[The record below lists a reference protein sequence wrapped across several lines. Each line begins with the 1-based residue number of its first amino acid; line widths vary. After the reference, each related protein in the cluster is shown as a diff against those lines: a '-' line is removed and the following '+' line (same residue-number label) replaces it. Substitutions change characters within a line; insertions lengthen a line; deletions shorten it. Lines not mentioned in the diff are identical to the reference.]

1 MADPVEVAALENC
14 LHPFCIAHFST
25 LEIPPIMA
33 SRFRETRD
41 IWHFLWTDIG
51 IFENLKAG
59 RPIQKPSE
67 AYRMYEVRFHG
78 RGGQGAVMAAQALAS
93 AAFQEGGYATAFPFF
108 GAERRGAPVLAFTRI
123 DNKRIYRKTQVY
135 EPDFVVV
142 LDEGLVDTVNV
153 VEGLKKG
160 GMVIVN
166 TAKKPEDV
174 DVGIDVKI
182 ATVDATSVALEV
194 LKQPATNSAILGA
207 IAKATGLVKIE
218 SVEKGIMQVFGDRL
232 GAKVGELNGKAAR
245 VAYDRTIV
253 GVTKGHRLLKTAKKW
268 LPDVNELPLGGAS
281 IPMKTEAGLVGPGSF
296 VESKTG
302 SWRVFKP
309 EYDNEKCIMC
319 NFCWFYCPEGCIDR
333 NGDRMEF
340 DLDYCKGCGIC
351 SNECPVEAIKMV
363 R

>member
-1 MADPVEVAALENC
+1 
-14 LHPFCIAHFST
+14 
-25 LEIPPIMA
+25 
-33 SRFRETRD
+33 
-41 IWHFLWTDIG
+41 
-51 IFENLKAG
+51 
-59 RPIQKPSE
+59 
-67 AYRMYEVRFHG
+67 MYEVRFHG

-123 DNKRIYRKTQVY
+123 DKKKIYRKTQVY

-142 LDEGLVDTVNV
+142 LDEGLVETVNV

-166 TAKKPEDV
+166 TPKKPEEI
-174 DVGIDVKI
+174 DVGIDVKM
-182 ATVDATSVALEV
+182 ATVDATTVALEV

-232 GAKVGELNGKAAR
+232 GPKVGEINGKAAR
-245 VAYDRTIV
+245 VAYERTVI
-253 GVTKGHRLLKTAKKW
+253 GESHGHRQLKTAKKW
-268 LPDVNELPLGGAS
+268 LPDINELPLGVAGV
-281 IPMKTEAGLVGPGSF
+281 PMNTEAGKVGPGSF
-296 VESKTG
+296 NENKTG

-309 EYDNEKCIMC
+309 QYDKEKCTMC

-333 NGDRMEF
+333 KGDRMEV
-340 DLDYCKGCGIC
+340 DMDYCKGCGIC
-351 SNECPVEAIKMV
+351 ANECPAEAIKMV

>member
-1 MADPVEVAALENC
+1 
-14 LHPFCIAHFST
+14 
-25 LEIPPIMA
+25 
-33 SRFRETRD
+33 
-41 IWHFLWTDIG
+41 
-51 IFENLKAG
+51 
-59 RPIQKPSE
+59 
-67 AYRMYEVRFHG
+67 
-78 RGGQGAVMAAQALAS
+78 MAAQALAS

-123 DNKRIYRKTQVY
+123 DKKRIYRKTQVY

-142 LDEGLVDTVNV
+142 LDEGLIEGVNV

-166 TAKKPEDV
+166 SAKKPEEI
-174 DVGIDVKI
+174 DVGIDVKL

-232 GAKVGELNGKAAR
+232 GPKIGEINGKAAR

-253 GVTKGHRLLKTAKKW
+253 GESHGHRKLQATKKW
-268 LPDVNELPLGGAS
+268 LPDVNELPLGVAS
-281 IPMKTEAGLVGPGSF
+281 VKMETAAGMVGPGSF
-296 VESKTG
+296 KEYKTG
-302 SWRVFKP
+302 TWKVFHP
-309 EYDNEKCIMC
+309 EYDKEKCTMC
-319 NFCWFYCPEGCIDR
+319 NFCWFYCPEGCIYR
-333 NGDRMEF
+333 KGDHMEY
-340 DLDYCKGCGIC
+340 DMEYCKGCGIC
-351 SNECPVEAIKMV
+351 ANECPADALKMV